1 MMTRGFIILFFAIG
15 FLHSSFS
22 QSSVS
27 LTALNDSIS
36 TGYNIS
42 ILVKIN
48 NSSVDSFNLI
58 LANYDSLKNRQGPYN
73 LHSIVLADLEISSFG
88 KFKNQKNSFIVDRK
102 PINEDTVKIKIWD
115 EGKFVLIP
123 LINGNKDFLLD
134 ENYPIITIL
143 KSINPDQ
150 KNNTISPIND
160 IIREKKYLNDYL
172 HWYHY
177 LIVLLLM
184 ILLGLYWYFNH
195 KKKYKTNVVEVP
207 VEDNKP
213 FSPEQV
219 ALAKLLTMKQEKIWL
234 IGKTKEYHQ
243 QLTKVLK
250 EYLENK
256 YVFRA
261 LEMSSTEVI
270 ENLNNIIENKRHI
283 DIIIDIL
290 HISDLIKFAKVDI
303 EIDLN
308 EVYLD
313 KSIKLINELM

>member
-1 MMTRGFIILFFAIG
+1 MMTRGFIILFSAFV
-15 FLHSSFS
+15 FLYSSFS

-36 TGYNIS
+36 TGYDIS
-42 ILVKIN
+42 ILVKIK
-48 NSSVDSFNLI
+48 NSSADSFNLI

-134 ENYPIITIL
+134 DNYPIITIL

-150 KNNTISPIND
+150 KNNKISPIND
-160 IIREKKYLNDYL
+160 IIREKKYLSDYI

-177 LIVLLLM
+177 LIILYLM
-184 ILLGLYWYFNH
+184 ILLGLYLYFNY
-195 KKKYKTNVVEVP
+195 KKKHKNNVFEVP
-207 VEDNKP
+207 VEEKKP

-219 ALAKLLTMKQEKIWL
+219 AIAKLLTMKQEKIWL
-234 IGKTKEYHQ
+234 FGKTKEYHQ

-256 YVFRA
+256 YAFRA

-308 EVYLD
+308 EAYLD
-313 KSIKLINELM
+313 KLIKLINELM

>member
-1 MMTRGFIILFFAIG
+1 M
-15 FLHSSFS
+15 
-22 QSSVS
+22 
-27 LTALNDSIS
+27 
-36 TGYNIS
+36 
-42 ILVKIN
+42 
-48 NSSVDSFNLI
+48 
-58 LANYDSLKNRQGPYN
+58 
-73 LHSIVLADLEISSFG
+73 
-88 KFKNQKNSFIVDRK
+88 
-102 PINEDTVKIKIWD
+102 
-115 EGKFVLIP
+115 
-123 LINGNKDFLLD
+123 
-134 ENYPIITIL
+134 
-143 KSINPDQ
+143 
-150 KNNTISPIND
+150 
-160 IIREKKYLNDYL
+160 
-172 HWYHY
+172 
-177 LIVLLLM
+177 
-184 ILLGLYWYFNH
+184 
-195 KKKYKTNVVEVP
+195 
-207 VEDNKP
+207 
-213 FSPEQV
+213 